1 MLRQQINDA
10 YKAAMRDRD
19 AAAVSA
25 MRMIMSALKDKDIEA
40 RPKGITAI
48 PDDQILSMLQSMI
61 KQRRESIA
69 LYQQGGR
76 EDLVEKES
84 AEVAVIERFLPQQM
98 DAAAMEAAIA
108 AIIADIG
115 AASIKDMGKVMA
127 ELKSRHAGA
136 MDFQAAS
143 AAVKA
148 KLQG

>member
-61 KQRRESIA
+61 KQRRESIS

-76 EDLVEKES
+76 QDLVDKES

-98 DAAAMEAAIA
+98 DAAAMGAAID
-108 AIIADIG
+108 AIIAEIG
-115 AASIKDMGKVMA
+115 AAGIKDMGKVMA

>member
-98 DAAAMEAAIA
+98 DAAAMGAAID
-108 AIIADIG
+108 AIMTEIG